1 MADLVPKFRE
11 DHVALIESFIAH
23 QVEASGRKGVVLGL
37 SGGVDSA
44 LVARLCADAVGPKRV
59 LALGLPEG
67 KGGKDLDDAR
77 AYAKNLGLGFRVI
90 DITPFVEAFEAGL
103 KMGRSDRV
111 ARGNLRARTRM
122 IVLYF
127 VANSEDRL
135 VVGTGNKS
143 EVLSGYFTKFG
154 DGGADFLPIGDLYKT
169 QVRAMARHL
178 GIPNHIVDKVPTAGL
193 WPGQTDAGE
202 LGLSY
207 DDLDRIL
214 LGLELQMEP
223 EAIAEKA
230 EVSIDLVRHVE
241 ALVAASVHKRKTPLI
256 PKVGVRTVGLDWRE

>member
-1 MADLVPKFRE
+1 MTDLVPKFRE
-11 DHVALIESFIAH
+11 DYVPLIESFIAH
-23 QVEASGRKGVVLGL
+23 QVEVSGRAGVVLGM

-44 LVARLCADAVGPKRV
+44 LVARLCADALGPKRV
-59 LALGLPEG
+59 LALSLPEG
-67 KGGKDLDDAR
+67 TGGKDEADAR
-77 AYAKNLGLGFRVI
+77 AYAKELGIGFRAI
-90 DITPFVEAFEAGL
+90 DIAPFVERFESVL
-103 KMGRSDRV
+103 KPKRSDRV

-122 IVLYF
+122 VVGYF
-127 VANSEDRL
+127 VANSEGRL

-143 EVLSGYFTKFG
+143 EILTGYFTKFG

-178 GIPNHIVDKVPTAGL
+178 GVPKKIVDKVPTAGL
-193 WPGQTDAGE
+193 WPGQTDERE

-207 DDLDRIL
+207 DELDRIL

-230 EVSIDLVRHVE
+230 DLPLERVRHVE
-241 ALVAASVHKRKTPLI
+241 DLIAASVHKRKPPLI
-256 PKVGVRTVGLDWRE
+256 PKVGIRTVGLDWRE

>member
-23 QVEASGRKGVVLGL
+23 QVDASGRKGVVLGM

-44 LVARLCADAVGPKRV
+44 LVAKLCADSLGPKRV
-59 LALGLPEG
+59 LALSLPEG
-67 KGGKDLDDAR
+67 DGGEDGADAR
-77 AYAKNLGLGFRVI
+77 AYAKDLGIGFRAI
-90 DITPFVEAFEAGL
+90 DIAPMVARFESGL
-103 KMGRSDRV
+103 QPKRSDRV

-122 IVLYF
+122 VVWYF
-127 VANSEDRL
+127 VANVEDRL

-143 EVLSGYFTKFG
+143 EILTGYFTKFG

-178 GIPNHIVDKVPTAGL
+178 GVPKKIVDKVPTAGL
-193 WPGQTDAGE
+193 WRGQTDEGE

-207 DDLDRIL
+207 DELDRIL

-223 EAIAEKA
+223 EAIAEKTD
-230 EVSIDLVRHVE
+230 VSLERVRHVE
-241 ALVAASVHKRKTPLI
+241 ELVASSVHKRKMPLI
-256 PKVGVRTVGLDWRE
+256 PKVGIRTVGLDWRE